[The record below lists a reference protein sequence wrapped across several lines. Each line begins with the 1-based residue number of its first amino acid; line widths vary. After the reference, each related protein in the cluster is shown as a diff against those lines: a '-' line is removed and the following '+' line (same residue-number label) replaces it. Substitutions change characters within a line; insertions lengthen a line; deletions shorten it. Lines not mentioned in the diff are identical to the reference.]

1 MKILAIALVIL
12 GAVGLIYG
20 GIGYNRERTVLEV
33 GGLKATTTE
42 HKDIPFSPIVGA
54 VALIGG
60 VALLVVDKRR
70 A

>member
-1 MKILAIALVIL
+1 MKLLAIALVIL
-12 GAVGLIYG
+12 GVVGLVYG

-42 HKDIPFSPIVGA
+42 HESIPFSPIVGGI
-54 VALIGG
+54 ALLAG
-60 VALLVVDKRR
+60 VALLVVERRR